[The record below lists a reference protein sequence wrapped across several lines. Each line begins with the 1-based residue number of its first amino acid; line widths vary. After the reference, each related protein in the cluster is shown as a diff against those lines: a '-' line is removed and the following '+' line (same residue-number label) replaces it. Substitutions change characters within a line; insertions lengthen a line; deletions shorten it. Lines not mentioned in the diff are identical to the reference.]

1 MFKVTLTTCQML
13 SSHVWLVVTSL
24 AVPIQ
29 NFSAIAK
36 STLGLCGRGIQGVGA
51 IRTSRKQRSTRFLP
65 RPPLKSWR
73 DNAFFKLWELSLIL
87 HNQLTFFFVGQDPYR
102 NTGSPLFRLGSEN
115 LPDHRVHDLGAMNH
129 APIGKLES
137 LVPQSAWWNFPAHL
151 LVLTCFSRTLYIC
164 FLQTSRT
171 EYKLEALLLHLPM
184 WFSLELNSVSRN
196 VWTS

>member
-1 MFKVTLTTCQML
+1 MASGYFLGSTNTELFCHHKECSWTVWSWNTRGGSHQDQQETTFNPL
-13 SSHVWLVVTSL
+13 PSTS
-24 AVPIQ
+24 
-29 NFSAIAK
+29 
-36 STLGLCGRGIQGVGA
+36 T
-51 IRTSRKQRSTRFLP
+51 TE
-65 RPPLKSWR
+65 
-73 DNAFFKLWELSLIL
+73 ELFSLIL
-87 HNQLTFFFVGQDPYR
+87 HNELTFFFVGQDPYP

-137 LVPQSAWWNFPAHL
+137 LVPQSARWNFPAHL
-151 LVLTCFSRTLYIC
+151 LVLTCFARTLYIC

-196 VWTS
+196 V